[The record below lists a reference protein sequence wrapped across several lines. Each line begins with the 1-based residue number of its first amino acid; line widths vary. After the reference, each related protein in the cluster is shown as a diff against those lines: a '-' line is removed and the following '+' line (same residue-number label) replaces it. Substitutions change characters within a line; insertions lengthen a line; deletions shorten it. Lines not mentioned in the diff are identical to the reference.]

1 MSVNSNGD
9 YEALANLL
17 YPSIEASGN
26 VYYGQTRKLTMDEV
40 FDKYKGGFESH
51 IESRR
56 VEDASSEYGFKYEKY
71 FCWNLGPLSGEFCID
86 GDGEHHIPM
95 ESYPLYYA
103 KYLLNKTIVAEENVL
118 NSGTYNSYHYDVEP
132 KLKKVFYHGGKNPC
146 DDNPWDGKSFYVV
159 KDSDDYYL
167 YVAIINSVSDDAN
180 LLPEEYDPNNPLC
193 FTLLS
198 GGSGYLHLDMH
209 TGSGYQGEVITYS
222 YVSRDSEGVLV
233 SGSPNMVAYLDS
245 SCTQH
250 GNWSKV
256 HLDDTNKPEQHESF
270 YTYFSFI
277 SDGGVNHSATITGDI
292 RSLQLNKDAVG
303 VCEFLN
309 LFAEDTVSNNLRI
322 IDAPKLPSY
331 ILSESCY
338 HGMFLSCINLK
349 RAPMLPA
356 STLPCDCYGAMF
368 KGCSQLIT
376 APLLIGTEFE
386 SVEQSGLTLFR
397 QYKSMFEDCAS
408 LKEVCCISGPV
419 GDSHKDWLK
428 NSGVK
433 TIHTSKD
440 SVWNASDTSVVP
452 SGCTI
457 VRDFE
462 LEYTYDD

>member
-9 YEALANLL
+9 YEALAKLL

-71 FCWNLGPLSGEFCID
+71 FCWTIGPLSGEFCID
-86 GDGEHHIPM
+86 GDGDHYIPM

-146 DDNPWDGKSFYVV
+146 DDNPWDGKSFYIV
-159 KDSDDYYL
+159 KDGDDYYL
-167 YVAIINSVSDDAN
+167 YVAIINGLQNEVD
-180 LLPEEYDPNNPLC
+180 LLPEEYDPDNPLC
-193 FTLLS
+193 FTLASGIAELTLNARHIDSTQLESIIDWYEYSLNGSAWQSLPITNLIVGCSDSVDLSANDSIRFRLKSDVTQKSQDTVVYFAFRPLS
-198 GGSGYLHLDMH
+198 GNR
-209 TGSGYQGEVITYS
+209 TGDIFV
-222 YVSRDSEGVLV
+222 
-233 SGSPNMVAYLDS
+233 
-245 SCTQH
+245 
-250 GNWSKV
+250 
-256 HLDDTNKPEQHESF
+256 
-270 YTYFSFI
+270 
-277 SDGGVNHSATITGDI
+277 TGDI
-292 RSLQLNKDAVG
+292 RSLQVDKYEVQPF
-303 VCEFLN
+303 EFIEL
-309 LFAEDTVSNNLRI
+309 LKNNYI
-322 IDAPKLPSY
+322 IFKSSLVTKSLSLSCY
-331 ILSESCY
+331 RSMLSECY
-338 HGMFLSCINLK
+338 QIK
-349 RAPMLPA
+349 TAPSLPA
-356 STLPCDCYGAMF
+356 DILPAFCYSNMF
-368 KGCSQLIT
+368 GYCSGLKV
-376 APLLIGTEFE
+376 APLLVGTTFE
-386 SVEQSGLTLFR
+386 EGTDPITEITGYQ
-397 QYKSMFEDCAS
+397 QYAGMFENCTS

-433 TIHTSKD
+433 TIHTSKN
-440 SVWNASDTSVVP
+440 SVWNMSDESVVP
-452 SGCTI
+452 LGCTI